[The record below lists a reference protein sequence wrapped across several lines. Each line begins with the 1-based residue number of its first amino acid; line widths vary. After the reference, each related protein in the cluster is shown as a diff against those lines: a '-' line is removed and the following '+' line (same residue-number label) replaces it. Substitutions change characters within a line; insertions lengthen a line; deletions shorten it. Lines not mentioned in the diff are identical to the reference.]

1 MLKIGEFSKL
11 SEVSIRMLRHYDE
24 IDLLKPVKID
34 EFTGYRYYDEEQ
46 LYIMV
51 RINSLKKMGFGLAAV
66 KDILKA
72 YEDKEELEK
81 YLMAQQTELYKEL
94 KEVNGKIELLER
106 ALKSIR
112 KDETMKYDVVIKTL
126 PERKVASVRQIIPS
140 YKDEGILWDM
150 LFKETEKSG
159 LRLAEPVFMG
169 AVLHD
174 NEYKDENVDIEV
186 QAAVVGDYTDTENV
200 IFKTEPEITVASVV
214 FNGPYE
220 QFGSAYAA
228 IADWVSKNGYKFAG
242 ALRNIY
248 HKGYYETQNVEEFIT
263 EVCCPIC
270 KA

>member
-159 LRLAEPVFMG
+159 LRLAEPAFMG

-186 QAAVVGDYTDTENV
+186 QAAVVGDYT
-200 IFKTEPEITVASVV
+200 TVASVV